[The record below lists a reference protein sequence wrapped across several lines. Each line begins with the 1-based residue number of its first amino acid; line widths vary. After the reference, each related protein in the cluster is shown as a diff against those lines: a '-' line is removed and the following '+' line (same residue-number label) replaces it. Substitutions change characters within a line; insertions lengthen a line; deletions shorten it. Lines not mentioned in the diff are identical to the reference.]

1 MIKKFD
7 KSIGIIGL
15 GYVGLPLAIEFGKI
29 KNTIGF
35 DINTEKVQ
43 LLQSYVDQTAQINKL
58 EFKKSRYLKI
68 TDNISELEKC
78 NIYIVTVPTPV
89 DANNIPD
96 LSYLTEATKSV
107 GSILSKNNIV
117 IFESTVYPGTTE
129 EICVPILENSSK
141 LKYNEEFFCGYS
153 PERINPGDKKHTLT
167 NIIKIVSGS
176 TNNIS
181 SIIHNLYSEIIKAGV
196 FEAKSIKVAESAKI
210 IENAQRDINI
220 AFINEL
226 SMIFSKL
233 KIDTHDV
240 LEAAST
246 KWNFLNFKPGL
257 VGGHCIGVDPYYLA
271 FKAKEIGVE
280 PEIILSGRKINNYM
294 SKFIVGQI
302 CDNLKLRK
310 INLDKGKVLL
320 MGLTFKENCLDLRN
334 SKSKDTFSLLKSKGL
349 LVDIPDPLA
358 LEEDIEKE
366 YGLKN
371 IDLKKN
377 SKKYNVII
385 LAVSHTIYKKIKIEN
400 LKKLLTKEG
409 FVFDVKGMLQRNK
422 IVVRL

>member
-1 MIKKFD
+1 MIKKSD

-29 KNTIGF
+29 KNTTGY
-35 DINTEKVQ
+35 DINANKVQ
-43 LLQSYVDQTAQINKL
+43 LLQSYNDQTGQINRL

-68 TDNISELEKC
+68 TNKISELKKC
-78 NIYIVTVPTPV
+78 DIYIVTVPTPV

-96 LSYLTEATKSV
+96 LSFLTQATKSV

-129 EICVPILENSSK
+129 EICVPILEDSSN
-141 LKYNEEFFCGYS
+141 LKYNKDFFCGYS
-153 PERINPGDKKHTLT
+153 PERVNPGDNKHTLT
-167 NIIKIVSGS
+167 NITKIVSGS
-176 TNNIS
+176 TKNIS
-181 SIIHNLYSEIIKAGV
+181 SLIYDLYAEIIKAGI

-294 SKFIVGQI
+294 SNFITEQI
-302 CDNLKLRK
+302 CENLKLRK
-310 INLDKGKVLL
+310 INLDKSKALL

-334 SKSKDTFSLLKSKGL
+334 SKSKDTFMLLKNKGL
-349 LVDIPDPLA
+349 LVDIHDPLA
-358 LEEDIEKE
+358 LEKDIEQE
-366 YGLKN
+366 YGQKN
-371 IDLKKN
+371 IDLKTN

-385 LAVSHTIYKKIKIEN
+385 LAVSHQYYKHIKIEN
-400 LKKLLTKEG
+400 LKKHLKKEG
-409 FVFDVKGMLQRNK
+409 FVFDVKGILPRNN
-422 IVVRL
+422 IVIRL